1 MGCFGLR
8 TWTMGTR
15 TGRRPFSF
23 CFHPPSKGSPCQHQQ
38 IRPRFSFFASP
49 AASTGSSTR
58 RCTPSIRSP
67 WPRARRSWPL
77 RTPSSTPSS
86 RGWEWPGSCRLPWAA
101 DSSESMRCGQRRQ
114 FCPPSSASHTSGY
127 GREGTRPRISESE
140 GRPPDSRQ
148 AAVFRSR
155 NNIRVPKNERPR
167 RKAGSGSSWSGR
179 RDSNPRIQ
187 AWEAWALPLG
197 DARMREANYSA
208 PFPVREETHISTWLI
223 GLPAED
229 AEGGFS
235 HPLPPDPRRSHYRN
249 TRAD

>member
-1 MGCFGLR
+1 M
-8 TWTMGTR
+8 
-15 TGRRPFSF
+15 RR
-23 CFHPPSKGSPCQHQQ
+23 
-38 IRPRFSFFASP
+38 R
-49 AASTGSSTR
+49 
-58 RCTPSIRSP
+58 
-67 WPRARRSWPL
+67 
-77 RTPSSTPSS
+77 
-86 RGWEWPGSCRLPWAA
+86 
-101 DSSESMRCGQRRQ
+101 QRRR
-114 FCPPSSASHTSGY
+114 FRPPSSASHTSGY
-127 GREGTRPRISESE
+127 GRKGTRPRISESE

-155 NNIRVPKNERPR
+155 NNIRVPKNERPC

-235 HPLPPDPRRSHYRN
+235 HPLPPPTPDVATIG
-249 TRAD
+249 TRGRTKVRPYGVSTAQQ